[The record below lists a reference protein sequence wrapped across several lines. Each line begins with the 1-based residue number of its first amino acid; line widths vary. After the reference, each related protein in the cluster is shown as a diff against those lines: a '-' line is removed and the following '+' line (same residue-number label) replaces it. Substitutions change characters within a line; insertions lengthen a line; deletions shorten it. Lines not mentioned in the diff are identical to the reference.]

1 MFIFVV
7 NEMSNEGL
15 IMLFKVVEVIIEGI
29 ENMI

>member
-1 MFIFVV
+1 MSISVV

-15 IMLFKVVEVIIEGI
+15 IMLFKVAEVTTEGT